1 MVQPPRGA
9 PITLTSSTPLVV
21 FGGLTPVTKVSA
33 AQHCLGVMIAGDGRA
48 GHGTVQ
54 GMGRAGWAR
63 GACLPA
69 VSTHPTHRPFAAPLL
84 PTLQYTVR
92 AWGVIQNNKKRASAN
107 SLSFTTAADP
117 TITLTKAEATSPTTG
132 TATAV
137 LGSGASFASVRAGS
151 VCAMVSWWRRLWFP
165 LLVPDTLVVPATL
178 GSPVCMPM
186 ILARAPTALTSPSC
200 SCLPTCPQYVF
211 YAKSLACPAC
221 KPLAFPT
228 KSLTAQLTKLAPGTT
243 VRCCGGGV
251 VAVG

>member
-1 MVQPPRGA
+1 M
-9 PITLTSSTPLVV
+9 
-21 FGGLTPVTKVSA
+21 
-33 AQHCLGVMIAGDGRA
+33 
-48 GHGTVQ
+48 Q
-54 GMGRAGWAR
+54 GMGRCRAWGVQDGHAAP
-63 GACLPA
+63 ACQPSPPTPHTAPLLP
-69 VSTHPTHRPFAAPLL
+69 PLL